1 MKNGEKKDISII
13 EAEKSKMALS
23 CCKEMS
29 ALFEKIK

>member
-1 MKNGEKKDISII
+1 MKNGEKKKKSII